1 MRARRFV
8 ADAADLV
15 LLIGFEMCIRDSIE
29 EKEKRG
35 TLRLRGAFFAIS
47 DGVLHILDE
56 KTGEFS
62 PA

>member
-1 MRARRFV
+1 M
-8 ADAADLV
+8 
-15 LLIGFEMCIRDSIE
+15 EMAGVKVSLDNLRTFPCIE